1 MRPNELA
8 FLEEIRNAIAEMDE
22 YVDANDFQ
30 QFLRDRPSQLIAER
44 LLIVIGEAA
53 FKIRKLRPELLQNV
67 NKIIGLR
74 NRVVHDYA
82 TIDQANVFV
91 IVKDHIPELKK
102 EVEELL
108 RLHG

>member
-1 MRPNELA
+1 MKPRELV
-8 FLEEIRNAIAEMDE
+8 FLEEIRNAITEIEE
-22 YVDANDFQ
+22 YVKAKEFQ
-30 QFLRDRPSQLIAER
+30 QFLTDRPSQLIAER

-53 FKIRKLRPELLQNV
+53 FKIRKLRPELLQNAD
-67 NKIIGLR
+67 KMIGLR

-82 TIDQANVFV
+82 TIDQANVYV
-91 IVKDHIPELKK
+91 IIKDHIPILKK

>member
-1 MRPNELA
+1 MRPRELA
-8 FLEEIRNAIAEMDE
+8 FLEEIGNAIAEIE
-22 YVDANDFQ
+22 KFVKAEDFQ
-30 QFLRDRPSQLIAER
+30 QYLANRPSQLIAER

-53 FKIRKLRPELLQNV
+53 TKVKRSRPELLQNV
-67 NKIIGLR
+67 DKMIGLR

-91 IVKDHIPELKK
+91 ILKEHIPILKQ